1 MDIWSVRMENIGKD
15 IQPTEDLIQAE
26 AGPDIVEQYTPE
38 KAESEEVMEVSQDR
52 GTPMERMEP

>member
-1 MDIWSVRMENIGKD
+1 MDIWSVRMESIGKD

-26 AGPDIVEQYTPE
+26 AGPDIVDRTQE
-38 KAESEEVMEVSQDR
+38 KAESEEVMEVPQDR